1 MKTSH
6 KIGASKAAVIAATV
20 VFLADGSSR
29 QLRQRHQQRDGQDE
43 QHCFDIRHR
52 PHGAALEPVNDDTS
66 RCRLSPSPDGL
77 RASPRYRE
85 RDGAAPV
92 RATVN
97 ELLTIWVRDWQ
108 RERPAPREELMDTPT
123 SAAPD
128 KTPPP
133 DLALGK
139 EKSKLSGQ
147 LEMSA
152 ERFNSSVAR
161 LTSNSIGELQGLVS
175 ELQKMQEFLTS
186 EVDSVQR
193 QIDSALGGINIIV
206 ETIGPWKNIASS
218 QTLPSGTRNVRAGG
232 LAAHIEQ
239 RIRG

>member
-1 MKTSH
+1 
-6 KIGASKAAVIAATV
+6 
-20 VFLADGSSR
+20 
-29 QLRQRHQQRDGQDE
+29 
-43 QHCFDIRHR
+43 
-52 PHGAALEPVNDDTS
+52 
-66 RCRLSPSPDGL
+66 
-77 RASPRYRE
+77 
-85 RDGAAPV
+85 
-92 RATVN
+92 
-97 ELLTIWVRDWQ
+97 
-108 RERPAPREELMDTPT
+108 MDTPT

-139 EKSKLSGQ
+139 ENSKPSGQ
-147 LEMSA
+147 LEFSA

-186 EVDSVQR
+186 EVASVQR

-206 ETIGPWKNIASS
+206 ETIGPWKSIASS
-218 QTLPSGTRNVRAGG
+218 QTLPPGTRNVRTGG

-239 RIRG
+239 RNRVG